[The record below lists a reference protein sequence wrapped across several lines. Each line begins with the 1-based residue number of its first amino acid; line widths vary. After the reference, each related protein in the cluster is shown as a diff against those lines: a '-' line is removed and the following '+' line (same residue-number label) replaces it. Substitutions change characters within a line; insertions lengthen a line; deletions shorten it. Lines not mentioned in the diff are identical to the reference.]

1 MVKALLVGADGGL
14 GKAFVEGL
22 KAASWAV
29 TAVGRYDLD
38 VSLRNDVFELVRSDK
53 PEVVINAAGFTDVD
67 ACEVDKWRAYLVN
80 RDGGEHLSRAAADV
94 GALFVYP
101 SCDLIFDGA
110 RSAPYREEDSPNP
123 LSIYGDTKLGA
134 ELAVMKHAPKH
145 LILRT
150 GPLFGRGGRG
160 LFSDLV
166 HRWKSGDK
174 SCAAVEEG
182 RSQPTYRPDFVAAVV
197 ELVKRGATGVWH
209 AAGGGDATPYEFAK
223 EAWTLFGRPAEEVRA
238 LRRSSMASSAL
249 RPRYSVLDC
258 AKLAGAGIKMRS
270 WKDALRAAVAEVR

>member
-14 GKAFVEGL
+14 GRAFADGL
-22 KAASWAV
+22 AAASWTV
-29 TAVGRYDLD
+29 TSVGRYDLD
-38 VSLRNDVFELVRSDK
+38 VSLRNDVFDLVRSDK

-67 ACEVDKWRAYLVN
+67 ACEIDKWRAYLVN

-101 SCDLIFDGA
+101 SCDLVFDGA

-123 LSIYGDTKLGA
+123 LNIYGDTKLGA
-134 ELAVMKHAPKH
+134 ELAIMKHAPKH

-160 LFSDLV
+160 LFMDLF
-166 HRWKSGDK
+166 HRWKAGEKTCS
-174 SCAAVEEG
+174 AVEEG
-182 RSQPTYRPDFVAAVV
+182 RAQPTYRADFVGAVI

-209 AAGGGDATPYEFAK
+209 AAAAGDATPYEFAR
-223 EAWTLFGRPAEEVRA
+223 EAWSLFGGDPEEVRS
-238 LRRSSMASSAL
+238 LRRSAVASSAL

-258 AKLAGAGIKMRS
+258 AKLAGLGIRLRS
-270 WKDALRAAVAEVR
+270 WKEALRAAVAEVR